1 MGFEERVNI
10 MSLATADP
18 AELPNQ
24 PTDSQFIADFEDAV
38 GSSLGRDELT
48 DNERAGFLQTWRNE
62 VVQQAI
68 AELPDDRLDETA
80 SEIGSFLDTGVG
92 TSKEFEV
99 KRIVYGFLKNQQA
112 LREFKKQGGL

>member
-10 MSLATADP
+10 MSLAMANP

-24 PTDSQFIADFEDAV
+24 PTDNQLIADFEDAV
-38 GSSLGRDELT
+38 GDSLGRNELT
-48 DNERAGFLQTWRNE
+48 DNERAGFLQTWRHE

-68 AELPDDRLDETA
+68 AELPDDKLDDTT
-80 SEIGSFLDTGVG
+80 SEIGSFLDAGVG
-92 TSKEFEV
+92 TSKEFET
-99 KRIVYGFLKNQQA
+99 KRIVYGFLRRQQA